1 MILAL
6 DTSTPTCRVYIVSDK
21 VTKEYEW
28 EIGRG
33 LADGILGYLRER
45 LQENNCDWSQI
56 SAIAAYKGPGS
67 FTGLRIGLTVLNTI
81 ADTMDI
87 PIIGETGEDWLERS
101 LKRIELGESDELV
114 RPLYGREPNI
124 TKPRK

>member
-21 VTKEYEW
+21 ATKEYEW

-45 LQENNCDWSQI
+45 LQENNFDWSEI
-56 SAIAAYKGPGS
+56 SAIAACKGPGS

-114 RPLYGREPNI
+114 MPLYGREPNI